1 MKKLLFFF
9 ALMAGAAVQYC
20 GAQNYTVYAGA
31 VPGATEYVFVTNGSH
46 AVGFV
51 TEDFR
56 PCESMPL
63 KVTNVTPTSLVMMAD
78 GFDSSCNARVSANN
92 IKIADFGEYGVF
104 AKGTPAEYCFFTD
117 GEFVLLGNKEGMED
131 ADGNPIGMGVL
142 YRDGKMSGMPVCI
155 EGLSASG
162 FTLVDNSDC
171 MDEGQSFKF
180 VKEGDEM
187 VGTVKFAD
195 GATRTLRLKKIL

>member
-1 MKKLLFFF
+1 
-9 ALMAGAAVQYC
+9 MAGAAVQYC

-92 IKIADFGEYGVF
+92 IKIADFGEYGVLQ
-104 AKGTPAEYCFFTD
+104 KGPLPNTVSLQTASLCFLETRR
-117 GEFVLLGNKEGMED
+117 EW
-131 ADGNPIGMGVL
+131 
-142 YRDGKMSGMPVCI
+142 RMPTAIPLEWEC
-155 EGLSASG
+155 S
-162 FTLVDNSDC
+162 
-171 MDEGQSFKF
+171 
-180 VKEGDEM
+180 
-187 VGTVKFAD
+187 TVT
-195 GATRTLRLKKIL
+195 GR